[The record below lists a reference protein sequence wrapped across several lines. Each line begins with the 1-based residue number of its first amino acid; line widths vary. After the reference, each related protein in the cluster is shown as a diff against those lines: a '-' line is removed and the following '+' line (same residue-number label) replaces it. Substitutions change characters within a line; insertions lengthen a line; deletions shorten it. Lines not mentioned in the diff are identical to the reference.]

1 MKMSLYTLK
10 RRGSRIAL
18 VTTGALLLSLTPV
31 FNEPQ
36 FAVHA
41 EEETKEDMQQQKD
54 EAEAGQAEAEAN
66 AAKYQKQIDSLVKTV
81 TELDAQMTDISVQIV
96 EKKQEASDLQA
107 EIDDTQKKLAAAQV
121 SEDNQYEAMKKRI
134 QYLYEE
140 GDVEYIDALLSSASF
155 EDSLNKSEYVDQI
168 SSYDQKQLN
177 KLVKTKNDIASY
189 EKTLEKDLADVETVK
204 ADLEQKQS
212 DLDDVIT
219 QKNDEINK
227 YSGDVAIQEAIAAEF
242 AQKAADLDDKLAN
255 LAIQEAAAREAE
267 LKKQQEEQRKQ
278 QQQQIE
284 DNNNNGGNDDNGG
297 GSDDNGGSS
306 DDNGGGSDDNGG
318 GSNGGSTTGTGQ
330 FIWPVST
337 GGVITDTYGPR
348 DAPTAGAST
357 WHRGLDIGCG
367 YGDAIL
373 AADSGVVTVAEWGE
387 SGGNYVMIDH
397 GNGFVTMYLHNSS
410 LAVSVGDVV
419 SQGQTIAYAG
429 STGYSTGTHCHFSVF
444 LNGEYVNPQDYL

>member
-10 RRGSRIAL
+10 RSGSRVAL
-18 VTTGALLLSLTPV
+18 VTAGALLLSLTPA
-31 FNEPQ
+31 FNTPQ
-36 FAVHA
+36 FAVYA
-41 EEETKEDMQQQKD
+41 EETKEDVQQQKD

-66 AAKYQKQIDSLVKTV
+66 AAKYQKQVDSLVKTV

-212 DLDDVIT
+212 DLDDVTT
-219 QKNDEINK
+219 QKSDEINK
-227 YSGDVAIQEAIAAEF
+227 YSGDVAVQQAIAAEF
-242 AQKAADLDDKLAN
+242 AQKASDLDDKLAN
-255 LAIQEAAAREAE
+255 IAIQEAAAREAE
-267 LKKQQEEQRKQ
+267 LKRQQEEQRQ
-278 QQQQIE
+278 QVE
-284 DNNNNGGNDDNGG
+284 DNSGDNSDDSSDDTDDGNDDSNGG
-297 GSDDNGGSS
+297 GDDSSNG
-306 DDNGGGSDDNGG
+306 
-318 GSNGGSTTGTGQ
+318 GGSTTGTGR

-367 YGDAIL
+367 YGDATL